1 MHNRIL
7 VLQISHI
14 NLKRKEILVI
24 PFYYVCDMIANI
36 NSAVLFII
44 IANVLVSMK
53 GFNDYSFLDKFKFQV
68 GKILSGEKIRMFTS
82 GFLHVDWAHLGF
94 NMYALYLF
102 GGIVAGM
109 LGVTNF
115 LIIYFLSLLG
125 GSLYSLKYHKNES
138 YYSAVGASGA
148 VSGII
153 YASILL
159 YPEMELYLFFIPIP
173 IPGYIFGVGYLLYS
187 IYGMKKQIG
196 NVGHSAHLG
205 GAIGGFAITLLLNP
219 SLFSANTFMVVL
231 LAVPIVLLLLF
242 GDKLKSS

>member
-1 MHNRIL
+1 
-7 VLQISHI
+7 
-14 NLKRKEILVI
+14 
-24 PFYYVCDMIANI
+24 MIGNI

-53 GFNDYSFLDKFKFQV
+53 GFNDYTFLNRYKFQI
-68 GKILSGEKIRMFTS
+68 GKIVSGEKIRMLTS

-102 GGIVAGM
+102 GGIVAGI
-109 LGVTNF
+109 LGIPNF

-125 GSLYSLKYHKNES
+125 GSFYAFKYHKNES
-138 YYSAVGASGA
+138 FYSAVGASGA

-219 SLFSANTFMVVL
+219 SLFSANMFMVGL
-231 LAVPIVLLLLF
+231 LAVPIILLLLF
-242 GDKLKSS
+242 GDKLKAL

>member
-1 MHNRIL
+1 L

-14 NLKRKEILVI
+14 NLKGKHIIVI
-24 PFYYVCDMIANI
+24 PFYYVCGMLENI
-36 NSAVLFII
+36 NSAVLLII

-53 GFNDYSFLDKFKFQV
+53 GFSDDAFLNTYKFQI
-68 GKILSGEKIRMFTS
+68 GKIVSGEKIRMLTS
-82 GFLHVDWAHLGF
+82 GFLHVDWVHLGF

-109 LGVTNF
+109 LGITSF
-115 LIIYFLSLLG
+115 LIIYILSLLAG
-125 GSLYSLKYHKNES
+125 NLYSLKYHKNES

-148 VSGII
+148 VSGIV

-159 YPEMELYLFFIPIP
+159 YPDMSLYLFFIPIP

-205 GAIGGFAITLLLNP
+205 GAIGGFTITLLLNP
-219 SLFSANTFMVVL
+219 SLFSSNTFMVML

-242 GDKLKSS
+242 GDKLKSL